1 MNCRPKTVNLRRLA
15 SHPARRLGRL
25 LSAGR
30 PARPLMAR
38 AFGHPQG
45 VGLLGPGTDGLLRT
59 LFVDAVVDR
68 SRTTEVVLTHT
79 DLERLFPEDIDQF
92 LVEHYDSGLNVTA
105 TLEDAIERLEDRAAN
120 WNSHETATRSPILW
134 LAAPGE
140 DADVVHDTLCSL
152 DGADIIAI
160 FRGAWPYG
168 PTHLVD
174 ADGPRQVPSQLELLS
189 ASEAI
194 GKLTASP

>member
-1 MNCRPKTVNLRRLA
+1 
-15 SHPARRLGRL
+15 
-25 LSAGR
+25 
-30 PARPLMAR
+30 MAR

-45 VGLLGPGTDGLLRT
+45 VGLLGPGTDSLLRT
-59 LFVDAVVDR
+59 LLVDALADR
-68 SRTTEVVLTHT
+68 ARPRATEVILTRAE
-79 DLERLFPEDIDQF
+79 LERLFPEDIDQF
-92 LVEHYDSGLNVTA
+92 PAEHYDSELHVTA
-105 TLEDAIERLEDRAAN
+105 TLEDAIERLEDRAAS
-120 WNSHETATRSPILW
+120 WNTHEAATRPPILW

-174 ADGPRQVPSQLELLS
+174 ADGPRQVPNQLELLS